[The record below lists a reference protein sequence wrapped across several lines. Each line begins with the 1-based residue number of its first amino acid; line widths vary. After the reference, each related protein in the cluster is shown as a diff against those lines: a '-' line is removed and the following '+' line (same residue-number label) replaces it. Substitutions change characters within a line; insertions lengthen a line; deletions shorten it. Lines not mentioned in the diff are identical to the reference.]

1 MKVRRS
7 SVGIPSEMEF
17 AFVNASTADLKGRKA
32 AKLLEIL
39 MIL

>member
-32 AKLLEIL
+32 AKLSEIL